1 MYIVVFFIY
10 LNIIFM
16 LCIYG
21 NLYFNTWISVYLQR
35 EIHVADSDTI
45 YMTSDL
51 LEKKLYLIIITSLL
65 IHTSKMAA
73 QKYKPYNPLTQTA
86 NELRAEIATLQ
97 QELKELQKELGIREP
112 KEGNKEDPS
121 SSKPIARVKPII
133 KSKPKTVQSR
143 VQSNSHSPI
152 EIDLD

>member
-35 EIHVADSDTI
+35 EILVADSDTI

-51 LEKKLYLIIITSLL
+51 LEKNC
-65 IHTSKMAA
+65 
-73 QKYKPYNPLTQTA
+73 P
-86 NELRAEIATLQ
+86 
-97 QELKELQKELGIREP
+97 
-112 KEGNKEDPS
+112 
-121 SSKPIARVKPII
+121 
-133 KSKPKTVQSR
+133 
-143 VQSNSHSPI
+143 
-152 EIDLD
+152 